1 MRLSVVVPMMNERAN
16 VRPLVQWLRQA
27 LTPVCDWEAIF
38 VDDGSTDG
46 TGIELA
52 NQARGDERL
61 KVVRLKKNYGQSAAL
76 QAGFDHAG
84 GDVIAT
90 LDGDLQN
97 DPADLPRM
105 IAKLDEGYD
114 AILGE
119 RAKRQDRFWLRKVPS
134 YCANWIIRR
143 VLRVPFKDF
152 GCTLRVM
159 KREVVEQLQ
168 LYGEMHRFINAL
180 VYQQGANLIQLPV
193 RHHPR
198 TAGRSKY
205 GLGRSVRVL
214 LDLFTVKFLA
224 SYQTRPMHLF
234 GGIGLVM
241 VFLGLVSFAATVG
254 MKWATGQWM
263 TGNPLL
269 LLGVM
274 LEVMGVQ
281 FITLGLLGEMLT
293 RMDFERQGRRPYLI
307 RETLNVGRETQTI
320 PASEFQRAA

>member
-52 NQARGDERL
+52 TQALNDERL

-76 QAGFDHAG
+76 QAGFDHAS

-119 RAKRQDRFWLRKVPS
+119 RAKRQDRFWLR
-134 YCANWIIRR
+134 
-143 VLRVPFKDF
+143 
-152 GCTLRVM
+152 
-159 KREVVEQLQ
+159 
-168 LYGEMHRFINAL
+168 
-180 VYQQGANLIQLPV
+180 
-193 RHHPR
+193 
-198 TAGRSKY
+198 
-205 GLGRSVRVL
+205 
-214 LDLFTVKFLA
+214 
-224 SYQTRPMHLF
+224 
-234 GGIGLVM
+234 
-241 VFLGLVSFAATVG
+241 
-254 MKWATGQWM
+254 
-263 TGNPLL
+263 
-269 LLGVM
+269 
-274 LEVMGVQ
+274 
-281 FITLGLLGEMLT
+281 
-293 RMDFERQGRRPYLI
+293 
-307 RETLNVGRETQTI
+307 
-320 PASEFQRAA
+320 